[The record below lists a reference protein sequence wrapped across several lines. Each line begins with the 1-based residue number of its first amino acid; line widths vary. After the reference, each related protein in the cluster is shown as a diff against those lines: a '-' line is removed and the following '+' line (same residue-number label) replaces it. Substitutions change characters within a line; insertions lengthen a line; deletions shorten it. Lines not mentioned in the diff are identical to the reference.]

1 MRNCVV
7 KEAKRLLWL
16 KMRPDTAQNYEYI
29 TVENITGEAHSFIYI
44 KPWTQFFDLKGR
56 KDVPLSYSNHITMKN
71 IDLKCDI
78 FYDMKITEYDK
89 LSNFTFENLKIE
101 AKDGTF
107 DKSIIDGVTFNNVE
121 VNGELIK

>member
-1 MRNCVV
+1 
-7 KEAKRLLWL
+7 
-16 KMRPDTAQNYEYI
+16 
-29 TVENITGEAHSFIYI
+29 HSFIYI

-56 KDVPLSYSNHITMKN
+56 KDVPLSYSNHITMRN

-89 LSNFTFENLKIE
+89 LSNFTFENIKVE
-101 AKDGTF
+101 AKDATY
-107 DKSIIDGVTFNNVE
+107 DKSIINGVTFKNVE